1 LIIAQQIAAAGGV
14 IRRSCTV
21 PATFIW
27 FLFDWRGRIGRSAY
41 RIALLVFAL
50 LVAAIGFSPIRA
62 DAFLIGMT
70 ALQLVTQAALD
81 AKRLHDIGRSAW
93 WIAWT
98 NAACVAAGFA
108 LAMLAPEAIA
118 VLREAMADTIG
129 AAASAS
135 PVVCIVVAG
144 AALGAALRSTWLWM
158 PNSRPA
164 GAIYDHD
171 PRSVRALAASTEEG
185 SSLDADAL
193 IAKALADQAAALAA
207 VARDGK
213 APSKPN
219 RKPFGR
225 RAA

>member
-1 LIIAQQIAAAGGV
+1 
-14 IRRSCTV
+14 V
-21 PATFIW
+21 PATFLW

-50 LVAAIGFSPIRA
+50 LVAAIGSAPIRA

-70 ALQLVTQAALD
+70 ALQLVVQAALD

-93 WIAWT
+93 WIGWT
-98 NAACVAAGFA
+98 NAICIAAGFA
-108 LAMLAPEAIA
+108 LAMLAPESIA
-118 VLREAMADTIG
+118 TLRESLADTIG
-129 AAASAS
+129 AAAAAS
-135 PVVCIVVAG
+135 PVACIVVAG
-144 AALGAALRSTWLWM
+144 AGLGAALRSTWLWM
-158 PNSRPA
+158 PNTRPA

-171 PRSVRALAASTEEG
+171 PRSARAAAASTEEG
-185 SSLDADAL
+185 ASLDPDAL
-193 IAKALADQAAALAA
+193 IAKALAERAAALEA
-207 VARDGK
+207 VARAAK